1 MCLSKTALF
10 FKISPLKRSPFQLL
24 SEHCSESIPL
34 KYSVSHQRVSL
45 LIVLEMPG
53 YTWIL
58 ANLSFRVRPAWPD
71 APANPA
77 SPDNTPPQG
86 SPLECLTAQF

>member
-1 MCLSKTALF
+1 MSLSKTALF

-24 SEHCSESIPL
+24 SEHCSESILL

-53 YTWIL
+53 
-58 ANLSFRVRPAWPD
+58 
-71 APANPA
+71 
-77 SPDNTPPQG
+77 
-86 SPLECLTAQF
+86 